1 MISKGF
7 VTICI
12 CIYIYNYLFT
22 HNIHFQA
29 LRDAEKATGGSRP
42 PNEKT
47 HVGDE
52 LSDSEDEGEELLKNV
67 RDRKQSI
74 AKLNISP
81 QEKDLIHRLS
91 SVEEGMFIKVFI
103 CSAFFIRMLF
113 LLILIFLCP
122 SAAPKISSGKPT
134 SPTTKEHETWHQ
146 DIPSSKYVSIYF

>member
-1 MISKGF
+1 MY
-7 VTICI
+7 
-12 CIYIYNYLFT
+12 IYIYNYLFT

-81 QEKDLIHRLS
+81 QEKDLMHRLS

-103 CSAFFIRMLF
+103 CSAFLTN
-113 LLILIFLCP
+113 
-122 SAAPKISSGKPT
+122 IS
-134 SPTTKEHETWHQ
+134 
-146 DIPSSKYVSIYF
+146 YVCCIY

>member
-1 MISKGF
+1 M
-7 VTICI
+7 
-12 CIYIYNYLFT
+12 
-22 HNIHFQA
+22 
-29 LRDAEKATGGSRP
+29 RDAEKAPGGSRP

-91 SVEEGMFIKVFI
+91 SVEEGMFIKVLI
-103 CSAFFIRMLF
+103 CSAFLIRSLY
-113 LLILIFLCP
+113 LLILIFLRR
-122 SAAPKISSGKPT
+122 SAAPKKSSGKPT
-134 SPTTKEHETWHQ
+134 SPITNEHETWNQ
-146 DIPSSKYVSIYF
+146 DIPSSKYVSIYTDY